1 MIWFIFSACFVG
13 ELSCRQLRIA
23 QVSPY
28 DFAHPGGVQRHIASL
43 SRELQSRGHEL
54 SILAPCTSDDPA
66 VDIDGVDLRTFGRS
80 VPIPTAGSIAR
91 ISFSVWH
98 EWRLKNMLENEQ
110 FDIVHIHE
118 PLMPMF
124 ALTASRFSP
133 STTIGTFHAYNEGR
147 GNGYTIWKKILN
159 RGAIRL
165 NGRIAVSEPAKD
177 FANRYFKGDYRVIP
191 NGLDVDRFSTHGS
204 KPSVMK
210 DDAINM
216 VFVGRVNE
224 PRKGLRYALGAYSL
238 LKWEY
243 PNLKL
248 IVVGGG
254 VPDRESYRIMGERS
268 LDDVVFVGPV
278 TDAELPSYYQNA
290 DIFLAPNTGKESFGF
305 IIIEAMSA
313 SAPII
318 ASDIPGFA
326 SVMVDGKEG
335 LMFTPKDEAAMA
347 EAIRQLIQ
355 NPGLRAQL
363 GVDGRATV
371 DQYRWDRVAD
381 RVLGYYEEISKKQL
395 VPPALYRGW

>member
-1 MIWFIFSACFVG
+1 MVCFVW
-13 ELSCRQLRIA
+13 EFSCRQLRLA

-43 SRELQSRGHEL
+43 SRELQPRGHAL
-54 SILAPCTSDDPA
+54 SILATCTSDAPA
-66 VDIDGVDLRTFGRS
+66 VDIGDVDLRTFGRS
-80 VPIPTAGSIAR
+80 VPIPTAGAVAR

-98 EWRLKNMLENEQ
+98 EWRLKNLLEEEQ

-147 GNGYTIWKKILN
+147 AKGYTIWKKILN

-165 NGRIAVSEPAKD
+165 NGRIAVSEPAKT
-177 FANRYFKGDYRVIP
+177 FAKRYFDGDYRVIP
-191 NGLDVDRFSTHGS
+191 NGLDVDRFSKLGP
-204 KPSVMK
+204 KPSILK
-210 DDAINM
+210 DEAINM

-243 PNLKL
+243 PNLRL
-248 IVVGGG
+248 IVVGAGI
-254 VPDRESYRIMGERS
+254 PDRESYRIMGERS

-278 TDAELPSYYQNA
+278 TDDELPDYYQHA

-313 SAPII
+313 STPII

-326 SVMVDGKEG
+326 SVMTDGKEG
-335 LMFTPKDEAAMA
+335 LMFAPKDESAMA
-347 EAIRQLIQ
+347 HAIKRLIE
-355 NPGLRAQL
+355 NPGLRVQL

-381 RVLGYYEEISKKQL
+381 KVLGYYEEIGDKQL
-395 VPPALYRGW
+395 VPPAQYRGR

>member
-1 MIWFIFSACFVG
+1 
-13 ELSCRQLRIA
+13 LRIA

-28 DFAHPGGVQRHIASL
+28 DFAHSGGVQRHIASL
-43 SRELQSRGHEL
+43 SRELQSRGHEV
-54 SILAPCTSDDPA
+54 SILAPCTRGEPA
-66 VDIDGVDLRTFGRS
+66 VDIGDVVLRVFGRS
-80 VPIPTAGSIAR
+80 VPVPTAGSIAR

-98 EWRLKNMLENEQ
+98 EWRLKTMLEDEQ

-147 GNGYTIWKKILN
+147 GRGYMFWKKVLN

-165 NGRIAVSEPAKD
+165 NGRIAVSEPAKQ

-191 NGLDVDRFSTHGS
+191 NGLDVDRFSAPAP
-204 KPSVMK
+204 KPSVLK
-210 DDAINM
+210 DDAMNL

-238 LKWEY
+238 LKWQY
-243 PNLKL
+243 PKLRL
-248 IVVGGG
+248 IVVGAG
-254 VPDRESYRIMGERS
+254 VPDRESYRIMGERA

-278 TDAELPSYYQNA
+278 SEAELPGYYQNA

-313 SAPII
+313 STPIV
-318 ASDIPGFA
+318 ASNIPGFA
-326 SVMVDGKEG
+326 SVMTHGKEG
-335 LMFTPKDEAAMA
+335 LMVPPKDEAAMA
-347 EAIRQLIQ
+347 DAIKQLIE
-355 NPGLRAQL
+355 NPGLRTQL

-371 DQYRWDRVAD
+371 NQYRWERVAD
-381 RVLGYYEEISKKQL
+381 SVLDYYGEVKEKQL
-395 VPPALYRGW
+395 VSPAKYQGW

>member
-1 MIWFIFSACFVG
+1 M
-13 ELSCRQLRIA
+13 RIA

-28 DFAHPGGVQRHIASL
+28 DFAHSGGVQRHIASL
-43 SRELQSRGHEL
+43 SRELQSRGHEV
-54 SILAPCTSDDPA
+54 SILAPCTRGEPA
-66 VDIDGVDLRTFGRS
+66 VDIGDVVLRVFGRS
-80 VPIPTAGSIAR
+80 VPVPTAGSIAR

-98 EWRLKNMLENEQ
+98 EWRLKTMLEDEQ

-147 GNGYTIWKKILN
+147 GRGYMFWKKVLN

-165 NGRIAVSEPAKD
+165 NGRIAVSEPAKQ

-191 NGLDVDRFSTHGS
+191 NGLDVDRFSAPAP
-204 KPSVMK
+204 KPSVLK
-210 DDAINM
+210 DDAMNL

-238 LKWEY
+238 LKWQY
-243 PNLKL
+243 PKLRL
-248 IVVGGG
+248 IVVGAG
-254 VPDRESYRIMGERS
+254 VPDRESYRIMGERA

-278 TDAELPSYYQNA
+278 SEAELPGYYQNA

-313 SAPII
+313 STPIV
-318 ASDIPGFA
+318 ASNIPGFA
-326 SVMVDGKEG
+326 SVMTHGKEG
-335 LMFTPKDEAAMA
+335 LMVPPKDEAAMA
-347 EAIRQLIQ
+347 DAIKQLIE
-355 NPGLRAQL
+355 NPGLRTQL

-371 DQYRWDRVAD
+371 NQYRWERVAD
-381 RVLGYYEEISKKQL
+381 SVLDYYGEVKEKQL
-395 VPPALYRGW
+395 VSPAKYQGW

>member
-1 MIWFIFSACFVG
+1 MVRFVW
-13 ELSCRQLRIA
+13 EFSCRQLRIA

-43 SRELQSRGHEL
+43 SRELQARGHEL

-66 VDIDGVDLRTFGRS
+66 VDIGDVDLRTFGRS
-80 VPIPTAGSIAR
+80 VPVPTAGSVAR
-91 ISFSVWH
+91 ISISVWH
-98 EWRLKNMLENEQ
+98 EWRLKNMLEDEQ

-147 GNGYTIWKKILN
+147 AKGYTIWKKILN

-165 NGRIAVSEPAKD
+165 NGRIAVSEPAKA
-177 FANRYFKGDYRVIP
+177 FAKRYFNGNYRVIP
-191 NGLDVDRFSTHGS
+191 NGLDVDRFSKPGP
-204 KPSVMK
+204 KPSVLK
-210 DDAINM
+210 EEAINL

-243 PNLKL
+243 PNLRL
-248 IVVGGG
+248 IVVGAG
-254 VPDRESYRIMGERS
+254 VPDRQSYRIMGERS

-278 TDAELPSYYQNA
+278 ADDELPDYYQHA

-313 SAPII
+313 STPII

-326 SVMVDGKEG
+326 SVMTDGKEG
-335 LMFTPKDEAAMA
+335 LMFAPKDESAMA
-347 EAIRQLIQ
+347 HAIKRLIE
-355 NPGLRAQL
+355 NPGLRVQL

-381 RVLGYYEEISKKQL
+381 KVLGYYEEIRDKQL
-395 VPPALYRGW
+395 VSPAEYRG

>member
-1 MIWFIFSACFVG
+1 
-13 ELSCRQLRIA
+13 
-23 QVSPY
+23 VSPY
-28 DFAHPGGVQRHIASL
+28 DFAHSGGVQRHIATL
-43 SRELQSRGHEL
+43 SRELQSRGHEV
-54 SILAPCTSDDPA
+54 SILAPCTRDEPA
-66 VDIDGVDLRTFGRS
+66 VDIGDVELRTFGRS
-80 VPIPTAGSIAR
+80 VPVPTAGSVAR

-98 EWRLKNMLENEQ
+98 EWRLKTMLEREK

-147 GNGYTIWKKILN
+147 GRGYMFWKKVLN

-165 NGRIAVSEPAKD
+165 NGRIAVSEPAKH

-191 NGLDVDRFSTHGS
+191 NGLDVDRFSSPVPRPTVL
-204 KPSVMK
+204 KE
-210 DDAINM
+210 DAMNLL
-216 VFVGRVNE
+216 FVGRVNE
-224 PRKGLRYALGAYSL
+224 PRKGLRFALGAYSL

-243 PNLKL
+243 PNLRL
-248 IVVGGG
+248 IVAGAG

-278 TDAELPSYYQNA
+278 SDEELPGYYQNA

-313 SAPII
+313 STPIV
-318 ASDIPGFA
+318 ASNIPGFA
-326 SVMVDGKEG
+326 SVMTNGREG
-335 LMFTPKDEAAMA
+335 LMVPPKDEAAMA
-347 EAIRQLIQ
+347 EAIKRLIE

-371 DQYRWDRVAD
+371 DRYRWSRVAD
-381 RVLGYYEEISKKQL
+381 TVLNYYDEVRDKQP
-395 VPPALYRGW
+395 VPPAKYQGW

>member
-1 MIWFIFSACFVG
+1 
-13 ELSCRQLRIA
+13 
-23 QVSPY
+23 
-28 DFAHPGGVQRHIASL
+28 
-43 SRELQSRGHEL
+43 
-54 SILAPCTSDDPA
+54 
-66 VDIDGVDLRTFGRS
+66 
-80 VPIPTAGSIAR
+80 
-91 ISFSVWH
+91 
-98 EWRLKNMLENEQ
+98 MLEREK

-147 GNGYTIWKKILN
+147 GRGYMFWKKVLN

-165 NGRIAVSEPAKD
+165 NGRIAVSEPAKH

-191 NGLDVDRFSTHGS
+191 NGLDVDRFSSPVPRPTVL
-204 KPSVMK
+204 KE
-210 DDAINM
+210 DAMNLL
-216 VFVGRVNE
+216 FVGRVNE
-224 PRKGLRYALGAYSL
+224 PRKGLRFALGAYSL

-243 PNLKL
+243 PNLRL
-248 IVVGGG
+248 IVAGAG

-278 TDAELPSYYQNA
+278 SDEELPGYYQNA

-313 SAPII
+313 STPIV
-318 ASDIPGFA
+318 ASNIPGFA
-326 SVMVDGKEG
+326 SVMTNGREG
-335 LMFTPKDEAAMA
+335 LMVPPMDEAAMV
-347 EAIRQLIQ
+347 EAIKRLIE

-371 DQYRWDRVAD
+371 DRYRWGRVAD
-381 RVLGYYEEISKKQL
+381 TVLNYYDEVRDKQP
-395 VPPALYRGW
+395 VPPAKYQGW

>member
-1 MIWFIFSACFVG
+1 
-13 ELSCRQLRIA
+13 LRIA

-43 SRELQSRGHEL
+43 SRELQSRGHEV
-54 SILAPCTSDDPA
+54 SILAPCTRDEPA
-66 VDIDGVDLRTFGRS
+66 VDVGDVDLRTFGRS
-80 VPIPTAGSIAR
+80 VPVPTAGSIAR
-91 ISFSVWH
+91 ISFSVWQD
-98 EWRLKNMLENEQ
+98 WRLKTMLENEK

-147 GNGYTIWKKILN
+147 AGGYMFWKKVLN

-165 NGRIAVSEPAKD
+165 NGRIAVSEPAKQ

-191 NGLDVDRFSTHGS
+191 NGLDVDRFSTPAPR
-204 KPSVMK
+204 PSILKHDEM
-210 DDAINM
+210 NM

-238 LKWEY
+238 LKWQY
-243 PNLKL
+243 PKLRL
-248 IVVGGG
+248 IVVGAG

-278 TDAELPSYYQNA
+278 SDAELPSYYQHA

-313 SAPII
+313 STPIV
-318 ASDIPGFA
+318 ASNISGFA
-326 SVMVDGKEG
+326 SVMTDGKEG
-335 LMFTPKDEAAMA
+335 LMFPPKDEAAMA
-347 EAIRQLIQ
+347 DAIKRLIE

-371 DQYRWDRVAD
+371 DQFRWGRVAD
-381 RVLGYYEEISKKQL
+381 SVLDYYDEVREKQHI
-395 VPPALYRGW
+395 PPAKYQGW

>member
-1 MIWFIFSACFVG
+1 
-13 ELSCRQLRIA
+13 LRIA

-28 DFAHPGGVQRHIASL
+28 DFAHSGGVQRHIASL
-43 SRELQSRGHEL
+43 SRELQSRGHEV
-54 SILAPCTSDDPA
+54 SILAPCTRNEPA
-66 VDIDGVDLRTFGRS
+66 VDIGDVDLRTFGRS
-80 VPIPTAGSIAR
+80 VPVPTAGSIAR

-98 EWRLKNMLENEQ
+98 EWRLKSMLENEK

-147 GNGYTIWKKILN
+147 GRGYMLWKKVLN

-165 NGRIAVSEPAKD
+165 NGRIAVSEPAKH
-177 FANRYFKGDYRVIP
+177 FANRYFKGDYTVIP
-191 NGLDVDRFSTHGS
+191 NGLDVDRFSAPVPR
-204 KPSVMK
+204 PSILK
-210 DDAINM
+210 EDAMNL

-238 LKWEY
+238 LKWQY
-243 PNLKL
+243 PKLRL
-248 IVVGGG
+248 IVVGAG

-278 TDAELPSYYQNA
+278 SEEELPGYYQHA

-313 SAPII
+313 STPIV
-318 ASDIPGFA
+318 ASNISGFA
-326 SVMVDGKEG
+326 SVMTDGKEG
-335 LMFTPKDEAAMA
+335 LMFPPKDEAAMA
-347 EAIRQLIQ
+347 EAIKTLIE
-355 NPGLRAQL
+355 NPALRVQL

-371 DQYRWDRVAD
+371 NQFRWSHVAD
-381 RVLGYYEEISKKQL
+381 SVLNYYNEVQEKQP
-395 VPPALYRGW
+395 VPPAKYQGW

>member
-1 MIWFIFSACFVG
+1 
-13 ELSCRQLRIA
+13 LRIA

-28 DFAHPGGVQRHIASL
+28 DFAHSGGVQRHIASL
-43 SRELQSRGHEL
+43 GRELKSRGHEV
-54 SILAPCTSDDPA
+54 SILAPCTRNEPA
-66 VDIDGVDLRTFGRS
+66 VDIGDVDLRTFGRS
-80 VPIPTAGSIAR
+80 VPIPSAGSIAR

-98 EWRLKNMLENEQ
+98 EWRLKTMLDDEQ

-133 STTIGTFHAYNEGR
+133 SPTIGTFHAYNEGR
-147 GNGYTIWKKILN
+147 GKGYMFWKKVLN

-165 NGRIAVSEPAKD
+165 NGRIAVSEPAKH

-191 NGLDVDRFSTHGS
+191 NGLDVDKFSAPGPI
-204 KPSVMK
+204 PSVLK
-210 DDAINM
+210 DDAMNL

-243 PNLKL
+243 PNLRL
-248 IVVGGG
+248 IVVGAG

-278 TDAELPSYYQNA
+278 SEAELPGYYQNA

-313 SAPII
+313 STPII

-326 SVMVDGKEG
+326 SVMTHGREG
-335 LMFTPKDEAAMA
+335 LMVPPKDEAAIA
-347 EAIRQLIQ
+347 DAIKLLIEK
-355 NPGLRAQL
+355 PALRTQF
-363 GVDGRATV
+363 GVDGRAAV
-371 DQYRWDRVAD
+371 ERYRWGRVAD
-381 RVLGYYEEISKKQL
+381 EVLDFYEEVREMQP
-395 VPPALYRGW
+395 VPPAQFKGW

>member
-1 MIWFIFSACFVG
+1 M
-13 ELSCRQLRIA
+13 RIA

-28 DFAHPGGVQRHIASL
+28 DFAHSGGVQRHIASL
-43 SRELQSRGHEL
+43 SRELQSRGHEV
-54 SILAPCTSDDPA
+54 SILAPCTRGEPA
-66 VDIDGVDLRTFGRS
+66 VDIGDVDLRVFGRS
-80 VPIPTAGSIAR
+80 VPVPTAGSIAR

-98 EWRLKNMLENEQ
+98 EWRLKTMLEDEQ

-147 GNGYTIWKKILN
+147 GRGYMFWKKVLN

-165 NGRIAVSEPAKD
+165 NGRIAVSEPAKQ

-191 NGLDVDRFSTHGS
+191 NGLDVDRFSAPAP
-204 KPSVMK
+204 KPSVLK
-210 DDAINM
+210 DDAMNL

-238 LKWEY
+238 LKWQY
-243 PNLKL
+243 PKLRL
-248 IVVGGG
+248 IVVGAG
-254 VPDRESYRIMGERS
+254 VPDRESYRIMGERA

-278 TDAELPSYYQNA
+278 SEAELPGYYQNA

-313 SAPII
+313 STPIV
-318 ASDIPGFA
+318 ASNIPGFA
-326 SVMVDGKEG
+326 SVMTHGKEG
-335 LMFTPKDEAAMA
+335 LMVPPKDEAAMA
-347 EAIRQLIQ
+347 DAIKQLIE
-355 NPGLRAQL
+355 NPGLRTQL

-371 DQYRWDRVAD
+371 NQYRWERVAD
-381 RVLGYYEEISKKQL
+381 SVLDYYGEVKEKQL
-395 VPPALYRGW
+395 VSPAKYQGW

>member
-1 MIWFIFSACFVG
+1 MK
-13 ELSCRQLRIA
+13 IA

-43 SRELQSRGHEL
+43 SRELLSRGHDV
-54 SILAPCTSDDPA
+54 SILAPCTRNEPA
-66 VDIDGVDLRTFGRS
+66 VDIGDVDLRTFGRS
-80 VPIPTAGSIAR
+80 VPIPSAGSVAR

-98 EWRLKNMLENEQ
+98 EWRLKTMLDNEK

-133 STTIGTFHAYNEGR
+133 SPTIGTFHAYNEGR
-147 GNGYTIWKKILN
+147 GKGYMFWKKVLN

-165 NGRIAVSEPAKD
+165 NGRIAVSQPAKD
-177 FANRYFKGDYRVIP
+177 FANRYFEGDYRVIP
-191 NGLDVDRFSTHGS
+191 NGLDVDKFSAPAPRPTVL
-204 KPSVMK
+204 KA
-210 DDAINM
+210 DAMNL

-243 PNLKL
+243 PDLRL
-248 IVVGGG
+248 IVVGAG
-254 VPDRESYRIMGERS
+254 VPDRESYRLMGERS

-278 TDAELPSYYQNA
+278 SDTELPGYYQNA

-313 SAPII
+313 STPII

-326 SVMVDGKEG
+326 SVMTDGREG
-335 LMFTPKDEAAMA
+335 LLVPPKDEAAMA
-347 EAIRQLIQ
+347 QAIKKLIE
-355 NPGLRAQL
+355 NPGLRTQFA
-363 GVDGRATV
+363 VDGRATV
-371 DQYRWDRVAD
+371 NQYRWSRVAD
-381 RVLGYYEEISKKQL
+381 RVLAYYAEVRDKQP
-395 VPPALYRGW
+395 VPPARFGGW

>member
-1 MIWFIFSACFVG
+1 M
-13 ELSCRQLRIA
+13 RIA

-28 DFAHPGGVQRHIASL
+28 DFAHSGGVQRHIASL
-43 SRELQSRGHEL
+43 SRELQSRGHEV
-54 SILAPCTSDDPA
+54 SILAPCTRNEPA
-66 VDIDGVDLRTFGRS
+66 VDIGDVDLRTFGRS
-80 VPIPTAGSIAR
+80 VPVPTAGSIAR

-98 EWRLKNMLENEQ
+98 EWRLKSMLENEK

-147 GNGYTIWKKILN
+147 GRGYMLWKKVLN

-165 NGRIAVSEPAKD
+165 NGRIAVSEPAKQ
-177 FANRYFKGDYRVIP
+177 FANRYFKGDYTVIP
-191 NGLDVDRFSTHGS
+191 NGLDVDRFSAPVPR
-204 KPSVMK
+204 PSILK
-210 DDAINM
+210 EDAMNL

-238 LKWEY
+238 LKWQY
-243 PNLKL
+243 PKLRL
-248 IVVGGG
+248 IVVGAG
-254 VPDRESYRIMGERS
+254 VPDRESYRIMGERA

-278 TDAELPSYYQNA
+278 SEEELPGYYQHA

-313 SAPII
+313 STPIV
-318 ASDIPGFA
+318 ASNISGFA
-326 SVMVDGKEG
+326 SVMTDGKEG
-335 LMFTPKDEAAMA
+335 LMFPPKDEAAMA
-347 EAIRQLIQ
+347 EAIKTLIE
-355 NPGLRAQL
+355 NPALRVQL

-371 DQYRWDRVAD
+371 NQYRWSHVAD
-381 RVLGYYEEISKKQL
+381 SVLDYYNKVQEKQP
-395 VPPALYRGW
+395 VPPAKYQGW

>member
-1 MIWFIFSACFVG
+1 M
-13 ELSCRQLRIA
+13 RIA

-43 SRELQSRGHEL
+43 SRELQSRGHEV
-54 SILAPCTSDDPA
+54 SILAPCTRGEPA
-66 VDIDGVDLRTFGRS
+66 VDIGGVDLRVFGRS
-80 VPIPTAGSIAR
+80 VPVPTAGSIAR

-98 EWRLKNMLENEQ
+98 EWRLKTMLENEK

-147 GNGYTIWKKILN
+147 GRGYMFWKTVLN

-165 NGRIAVSEPAKD
+165 NGRIAVSGPAKQ

-191 NGLDVDRFSTHGS
+191 NGLDVDRFSTS
-204 KPSVMK
+204 APKPSILK
-210 DDAINM
+210 DDALNL

-238 LKWEY
+238 LKWQY
-243 PNLKL
+243 PKLRL
-248 IVVGGG
+248 IVVGAG
-254 VPDRESYRIMGERS
+254 VPDRESYQIMGERA

-278 TDAELPSYYQNA
+278 SEAELPGYYQNA

-313 SAPII
+313 TTPIV
-318 ASDIPGFA
+318 ASNIPGFA
-326 SVMVDGKEG
+326 SVMTDGKEG
-335 LMFTPKDEAAMA
+335 LMFPPKDEAAMA
-347 EAIRQLIQ
+347 DAIKTLIE
-355 NPGLRAQL
+355 NPGLRTQL
-363 GVDGRATV
+363 AVDGRATV
-371 DQYRWDRVAD
+371 NQYRWGQVAD
-381 RVLGYYEEISKKQL
+381 SILDYYDEVKDKQL
-395 VPPALYRGW
+395 VSPAQYQGW

>member
-1 MIWFIFSACFVG
+1 M
-13 ELSCRQLRIA
+13 RIA

-28 DFAHPGGVQRHIASL
+28 DFAHSGGVQRHIASL
-43 SRELQSRGHEL
+43 SRELQSRGHEV
-54 SILAPCTSDDPA
+54 SILAPCTRGEPA
-66 VDIDGVDLRTFGRS
+66 VDIGDVDLRVFGRS
-80 VPIPTAGSIAR
+80 VPVPTAGSIAR

-98 EWRLKNMLENEQ
+98 EWRLKTMLEDEQ

-147 GNGYTIWKKILN
+147 GRGYMFWKKVLN

-165 NGRIAVSEPAKD
+165 NGRIAVSEPAKQ

-191 NGLDVDRFSTHGS
+191 NGLDVDRFSAPAP
-204 KPSVMK
+204 KPSVLK
-210 DDAINM
+210 DDAMNL

-238 LKWEY
+238 LKWQY
-243 PNLKL
+243 PKLRL
-248 IVVGGG
+248 IVVGAG
-254 VPDRESYRIMGERS
+254 VPDRESYRIMGERA

-278 TDAELPSYYQNA
+278 SEAELPGYYQNA

-313 SAPII
+313 STPIV
-318 ASDIPGFA
+318 ASNIPGFA
-326 SVMVDGKEG
+326 SVITHGKEG
-335 LMFTPKDEAAMA
+335 LMVPPKDEAAMA
-347 EAIRQLIQ
+347 DAIKQLIE
-355 NPGLRAQL
+355 NPGLRTQL

-371 DQYRWDRVAD
+371 NQYRWERVAD
-381 RVLGYYEEISKKQL
+381 SVLDYYGEVKEKQL
-395 VPPALYRGW
+395 VSPAKYQGW

>member
-1 MIWFIFSACFVG
+1 
-13 ELSCRQLRIA
+13 LRIA

-43 SRELQSRGHEL
+43 SRELQARGHEV
-54 SILAPCTSDDPA
+54 SILAPCTRDEPA
-66 VDIDGVDLRTFGRS
+66 VDIGDVELRTFGRS
-80 VPIPTAGSIAR
+80 VPVPTAGSIAR

-98 EWRLKNMLENEQ
+98 EWRLKTMLENEK
-110 FDIVHIHE
+110 FDVVHIHE

-147 GNGYTIWKKILN
+147 GKGYMFWKKVLN

-165 NGRIAVSEPAKD
+165 NGRIAVSEPAKQ
-177 FANRYFKGDYRVIP
+177 FANRYFKGDYRVVP
-191 NGLDVDRFSTHGS
+191 NGLDVERFSTPLPRPTILKHDE
-204 KPSVMK
+204 M
-210 DDAINM
+210 NM

-238 LKWEY
+238 LKWQY
-243 PNLKL
+243 PKLRL
-248 IVVGGG
+248 IVVGAG

-278 TDAELPSYYQNA
+278 SDAELPSYYQHA

-313 SAPII
+313 STPIV
-318 ASDIPGFA
+318 ASNIPGFA
-326 SVMVDGKEG
+326 SVMTDGKEG
-335 LMFTPKDEAAMA
+335 LMVPPKDEAAMA
-347 EAIRQLIQ
+347 EAIKRLIE

-363 GVDGRATV
+363 AVDGRATV
-371 DQYRWDRVAD
+371 DQYRWGQVAD
-381 RVLGYYEEISKKQL
+381 SVLAYYDEVREKQHT
-395 VPPALYRGW
+395 PPAKFQGW

>member
-1 MIWFIFSACFVG
+1 LKQG
-13 ELSCRQLRIA
+13 GTYLRIA

-43 SRELQSRGHEL
+43 SRELQSRGHEV
-54 SILAPCTSDDPA
+54 SILAPCTRGEPA
-66 VDIDGVDLRTFGRS
+66 VDIGGVDLRVFGRS
-80 VPIPTAGSIAR
+80 VPVPTAGSIAR

-98 EWRLKNMLENEQ
+98 EWRLKTMLENEK

-147 GNGYTIWKKILN
+147 GRGYMFWKKVLN

-165 NGRIAVSEPAKD
+165 NGRIAVSEPAKQ

-191 NGLDVDRFSTHGS
+191 NGLDVDRFSTS
-204 KPSVMK
+204 APKPSILK
-210 DDAINM
+210 DDALNL

-238 LKWEY
+238 LKWQY
-243 PNLKL
+243 PKLRL
-248 IVVGGG
+248 IVVGAG
-254 VPDRESYRIMGERS
+254 VPDRESYQIMGERA

-278 TDAELPSYYQNA
+278 SEAELPGYYQNA

-313 SAPII
+313 TTPIV
-318 ASDIPGFA
+318 ASNIPGFA
-326 SVMVDGKEG
+326 SVMTDGKEG
-335 LMFTPKDEAAMA
+335 LMFPPKDEAAMA
-347 EAIRQLIQ
+347 DAIKTLIE
-355 NPGLRAQL
+355 NPGLRTQL
-363 GVDGRATV
+363 AVDGRATV
-371 DQYRWDRVAD
+371 NQYRWGQVAD
-381 RVLGYYEEISKKQL
+381 SILDYYDEVKDKQL
-395 VPPALYRGW
+395 VSPAQYQGW

>member
-1 MIWFIFSACFVG
+1 M
-13 ELSCRQLRIA
+13 RIA

-28 DFAHPGGVQRHIASL
+28 DFAHSGGVQRHIASL
-43 SRELQSRGHEL
+43 SRELKARGHEV
-54 SILAPCTSDDPA
+54 SILAPCTRNEPA
-66 VDIDGVDLRTFGRS
+66 VDIGDVDLRTFGRS
-80 VPIPTAGSIAR
+80 IPVPTAGSIAR

-98 EWRLKNMLENEQ
+98 EWRLKSMLQNEK

-133 STTIGTFHAYNEGR
+133 STTIGTFHAFNEGR
-147 GNGYTIWKKILN
+147 GRGYMLWKKVLN

-165 NGRIAVSEPAKD
+165 NGRIAVSEPAKH
-177 FANRYFKGDYRVIP
+177 FANRYFKGDYTVIP
-191 NGLDVDRFSTHGS
+191 NGLDVDRFSKPVP
-204 KPSVMK
+204 KPSILK
-210 DDAINM
+210 DDAMNL

-238 LKWEY
+238 LKWQY
-243 PNLKL
+243 PKLRL
-248 IVVGGG
+248 IVVGAG

-268 LDDVVFVGPV
+268 LDDVIFTGPV
-278 TDAELPSYYQNA
+278 SEDELPGYYQNA

-313 SAPII
+313 STPIV
-318 ASDIPGFA
+318 ASNIPGFA
-326 SVMVDGKEG
+326 SVMTDGKEG
-335 LMFTPKDEAAMA
+335 LMVPPKDEAALA
-347 EAIRQLIQ
+347 EAIKKLIE

-371 DQYRWDRVAD
+371 HQYRWSHVAD
-381 RVLGYYEEISKKQL
+381 SVLNYYDKVQEKQP
-395 VPPALYRGW
+395 VPPANYRGW

>member
-1 MIWFIFSACFVG
+1 M
-13 ELSCRQLRIA
+13 RIA

-28 DFAHPGGVQRHIASL
+28 DFAHSGGVQRHIGSL
-43 SRELQSRGHEL
+43 SRELQARGHNV
-54 SILAPCTSDDPA
+54 SILAPCTRDEPA
-66 VDIDGVDLRTFGRS
+66 VDIGDVDLRTFGRS
-80 VPIPTAGSIAR
+80 VPVPTAGSIAR

-98 EWRLKNMLENEQ
+98 EWRLKSMLENEK

-147 GNGYTIWKKILN
+147 GRGYMFWKKVLN

-165 NGRIAVSEPAKD
+165 NGRIAVSEPAKA
-177 FANRYFKGDYRVIP
+177 FANRYFQGEYRVIP
-191 NGLDVDRFSTHGS
+191 NGLDVDRFAAPAP
-204 KPSVMK
+204 KPTVLK
-210 DDAINM
+210 DEAMNLL
-216 VFVGRVNE
+216 FVGRVNE

-243 PNLKL
+243 PNLRL
-248 IVVGGG
+248 IVVGAS

-278 TDAELPSYYQNA
+278 SDSELPGYYQNA

-313 SAPII
+313 STPIV

-326 SVMVDGKEG
+326 SVMTDGREG
-335 LMFTPKDEAAMA
+335 LMVPPKDEAALA
-347 EAIRQLIQ
+347 AAIRKLIE
-355 NPGLRAQL
+355 NPGLRTQF
-363 GVDGRATV
+363 GIDGRATV
-371 DQYRWDRVAD
+371 NQYRWQLVAD
-381 RVLGYYEEISKKQL
+381 KVLDYYDEVREKRPVS
-395 VPPALYRGW
+395 PAEYRGW